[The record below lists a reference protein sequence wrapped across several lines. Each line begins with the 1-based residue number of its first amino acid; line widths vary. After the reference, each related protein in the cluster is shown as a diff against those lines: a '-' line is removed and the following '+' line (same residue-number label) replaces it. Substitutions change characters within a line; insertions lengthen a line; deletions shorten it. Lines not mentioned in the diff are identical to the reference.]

1 MFAKWKESIITV
13 ISSRLFV
20 LIIAFILLCSTLVYR
35 LFDLQIVKGEDYLNN
50 FRLKIVRERSLTST
64 RGNIYDCNG
73 NLLAY
78 NELAYNI
85 TLEDVY
91 ESGSDKNATLND
103 TIYRLIKL
111 VEENG
116 DEVISDFNIRVN
128 EDGEYVFTVEGTR
141 LLRFLADIYGKRYT
155 SDLEYDEKTAT
166 PDDVVEY
173 LCGRKKY
180 GIGYYAEPGVNTSFV
195 PGGGYTKEEVL
206 QIITIRYALS
216 LNSYQKYIATTVA
229 SDISEETLAVVIEN
243 SDVLPGVSVAQ
254 STIRKYNDPVYFAQ
268 IIGYTGK
275 ISTEEYAVLSEE
287 NENYSL
293 NDYVGKTGIEQ
304 SMESYLQGIKGSETI
319 YVDNMG
325 KIIETADYVEPIAGN
340 DIYLTIDKDLQIAVY
355 NILEQKI
362 AGILVNKIR
371 NTKVSPA
378 DQDSKDMYIPID
390 DVYFALFNNNVIDTS
405 RFSKSYASETEKAVY
420 EKFLTKKESVSA
432 ELYDELMVSATP
444 YNRLSKEYCNYQS
457 YIVTMLM
464 SDNHGVLVRDAID
477 TTDATYIAWTK
488 DETISLKEYLNY
500 AISMNWID
508 TTKLDLEV
516 QYSDSDEIYAG
527 LVDYIIDALQN
538 NTEFNK
544 KLYKYMIAN
553 NNITGKQI
561 CIILW
566 DQDLINVDESK
577 ITGLK
582 SGRISAY
589 NFMVDCI
596 SELEITPAQLALDPC
611 SGSCVITDVNTGDVE
626 ALVSYPGYD
635 NNRLANSADSE
646 YLARLNSD
654 LSRPLWNYATQNK
667 SAPGSTL
674 KMCMSVA
681 AIEEGVVTLNED
693 IRCEGS
699 FDKLTGTIHRC
710 WIYSGAHGR
719 LDITEAIA
727 NSCNCYFYEVGYRMS
742 QDEDGYN
749 ATVGI
754 DTLSKY
760 TDLFGLSEPSGVE
773 ILEASPQVSDAFPV
787 PSAIGQGTHAYTTV
801 GLARYV
807 TAVANSG
814 TVYNLTLIDKV
825 TDTNGNLQ
833 FDNSAEIRNEIELE
847 DNVWDAI
854 HAGMR
859 QVVQK
864 KAYFST
870 VAVNVA
876 GKTGTA
882 QETASRSDHALFVGY
897 APYEDPEIAIAI
909 RVLHGYSSD
918 YAAQITKDVIMYY
931 YGLAEEEEIITGT
944 ADQPLTA
951 TTTGD

>member
-1 MFAKWKESIITV
+1 MFNKWKESIITV

-20 LIIAFILLCSTLVYR
+20 LLIAFILLCSTLVYR

-50 FRLKIVRERSLTST
+50 FQLKIVRERSLPST

-91 ESGSDKNATLND
+91 ESGSDKNANIND

-111 VEENG
+111 IEQNG

-128 EDGEYVFTVEGTR
+128 EDGEYVFTVEGTK
-141 LLRFLADIYGKRYT
+141 LQRFLADVYGKKYT
-155 SDLEYDEKTAT
+155 SDLDYDEKTAT
-166 PDDVVEY
+166 PDDVIDY
-173 LCGRKKY
+173 LCSRKKY
-180 GIGYYAEPGVNTSFV
+180 GIGYYEEPGVSSSFV
-195 PGGGYTKEEVL
+195 PGGGYTKEEIV

-216 LNSYQKYIATTVA
+216 LNSYQKYIVTTVA
-229 SDISEETLAVVIEN
+229 SDVSEETLAVVIEN

-254 STIRKYNDPVYFAQ
+254 DTIRKYNDPVYFSQ

-275 ISTEEYAVLSEE
+275 ISTDEYAVLSEE

-304 SMESYLQGIKGSETI
+304 SMESYLQGVKGSETI

-371 NTKVSPA
+371 NTKVSPE
-378 DQDSKDMYIPID
+378 DEDSKDMYIPID

-405 RFSKSYASETEKAVY
+405 RFSQSYASETEKAVY
-420 EKFLTKKESVSA
+420 EKFLTKKENVSA

-444 YNRLSKEYCNYQS
+444 YNKLSKEYQNYES
-457 YIVTMLM
+457 YIVSMLM
-464 SDNHGVLVRDAID
+464 SDNHSVLIRDEID

-500 AISMNWID
+500 AISMNWVD

-527 LVDYIIDALQN
+527 LVDYIIESLQN
-538 NTEFNK
+538 NSEFNK

-553 NNITGKQI
+553 NNISGKQI

-566 DQDLINVDESK
+566 DQDLINVEESQ

-582 SGRISAY
+582 SGRISSY
-589 NFMVDCI
+589 NFIIDCI
-596 SELEITPAQLALDPC
+596 SNLEITPAQLALDPC
-611 SGSCVITDVNTGDVE
+611 SGSCVITDVNTGDVK

-674 KMCMSVA
+674 KMLVSVA
-681 AIEEGVVTLNED
+681 GLEENVITLYED
-693 IRCEGS
+693 IKCEGS

-710 WIYSGAHGR
+710 WIYPGAHGR
-719 LDITEAIA
+719 LDLTEAIA
-727 NSCNCYFYEVGYRMS
+727 NSCNCFFYEVGYRMS
-742 QDEDGYN
+742 QDVDGYN
-749 ATVGI
+749 ANVGI

-773 ILEASPQVSDAFPV
+773 ISEASPQVSDAFPV

-814 TVYNLTLIDKV
+814 KVYNLTLIDKV

-833 FDNSAEIRNEIELE
+833 FDNSAELRNEIELDDE
-847 DNVWDAI
+847 VWDAI

-870 VAVNVA
+870 VAVDVA

-882 QETASRSDHALFVGY
+882 QETSSRADHALFVGY

-909 RVLHGYSSD
+909 RVLNGYTSD

-931 YGLAEEEEIITGT
+931 YGLAEEDEIITGT

>member
-1 MFAKWKESIITV
+1 MFSKWKESIITV

-20 LIIAFILLCSTLVYR
+20 LLIAFILLCSTLVYR

-50 FRLKIVRERSLTST
+50 FRLKIVRERSLPST

-111 VEENG
+111 VEQNG

-128 EDGEYVFTVEGTR
+128 EDGEYVFTVEGTK
-141 LLRFLADIYGKRYT
+141 LLRFLADIYGKKYT
-155 SDLEYDEKTAT
+155 SDLEYDEKTST
-166 PDDVVEY
+166 PDDVIEY

-180 GIGYYAEPGVNTSFV
+180 AIGYYEEPGVNSSFV
-195 PGGGYTKEEVL
+195 PGGGYTKEEII

-229 SDISEETLAVVIEN
+229 SDVSEETLAVVIEN

-254 STIRKYNDPVYFAQ
+254 DTIRKYNDPVYFSQ

-275 ISTEEYAVLSEE
+275 ISTEEYAILSEE

-304 SMESYLQGIKGSETI
+304 SMESYLQGVKGSETI

-340 DIYLTIDKDLQIAVY
+340 DIYLTIDRDLQIAVY

-371 NTKVSPA
+371 NTKVSPEDEA
-378 DQDSKDMYIPID
+378 SKDMYIPID

-405 RFSKSYASETEKAVY
+405 RFSKSYASETEKEVY
-420 EKFLTKKESVSA
+420 EKFLTKKDNVSA

-444 YNRLSKEYCNYQS
+444 YNQLSREYQNYES
-457 YIVTMLM
+457 YIVTLLM
-464 SDNHGVLVRDAID
+464 SENHGVLIRDEID
-477 TTDATYIAWTK
+477 RTDATYLAWTR

-500 AISMNWID
+500 AISMNWVD

-527 LVDYIIDALQN
+527 VVDYIIDSLQN
-538 NTEFNK
+538 NSEFNK

-553 NNITGKQI
+553 NNISGKQI

-589 NFMVDCI
+589 NFIIDCI
-596 SELEITPAQLALDPC
+596 SNLEITPAQLALDPC
-611 SGSCVITDVNTGDVE
+611 SGSCVITDVNTGDVK

-681 AIEEGVVTLNED
+681 AVEENVVTLNED
-693 IRCEGS
+693 IKCEGS

-710 WIYSGAHGR
+710 WIYPGAHGR

-754 DTLSKY
+754 ETLSRY
-760 TDLFGLSEPSGVE
+760 TDMFGLSEPSGVE
-773 ILEASPQVSDAFPV
+773 ISEASPQVSDAFPV

-833 FDNSAEIRNEIELE
+833 FDNSAEIRNEIEL
-847 DNVWDAI
+847 DDDVWDAI

-870 VAVNVA
+870 VAVDVA

-882 QETASRSDHALFVGY
+882 QETASRADHALFVGY

-909 RVLHGYSSD
+909 RVLNGYTSD
-918 YAAQITKDVIMYY
+918 YAAQITKDVVMYY